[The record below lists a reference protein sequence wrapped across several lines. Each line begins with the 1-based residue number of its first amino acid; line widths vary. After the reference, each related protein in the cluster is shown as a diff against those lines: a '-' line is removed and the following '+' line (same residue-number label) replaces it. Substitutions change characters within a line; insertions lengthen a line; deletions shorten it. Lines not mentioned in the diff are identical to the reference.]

1 MAVST
6 TSKLEITFTDYED
19 KNFTVGY
26 NHAKADATAA
36 QVKNLAD
43 TMLANAEIFQRPMM
57 SKVGA
62 KMITTTS
69 TDIDIMN
76 D

>member
-6 TSKLEITFTDYED
+6 TSKLEITFTDQDD
-19 KNFTVGY
+19 KNFIVGL
-26 NHAKADATAA
+26 NHANASATTA

-43 TMLANAEIFQRPMM
+43 TLLANAEIFQRPMM

-69 TDIDIMN
+69 TDIDI
-76 D
+76 DD